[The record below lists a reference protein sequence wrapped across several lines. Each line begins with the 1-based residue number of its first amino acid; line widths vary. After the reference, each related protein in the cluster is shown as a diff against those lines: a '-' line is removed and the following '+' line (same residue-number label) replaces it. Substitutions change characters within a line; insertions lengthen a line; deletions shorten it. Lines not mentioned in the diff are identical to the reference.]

1 MKYTPAD
8 MYVEKER
15 DLDAPSRPIYYPLAQ
30 PHGKSVDGKSENDNS
45 NPANVL
51 LCLFPF
57 RQLALHGNGDPY
69 SDRISCRRHAGT
81 CARLL
86 LVVCLL
92 LVVLFDI
99 GVPAFHEHRIAR
111 YAGRHAIPLVNV
123 LKACH
128 GVTAYQRITHRVTD
142 NQRSDLL
149 TCRRPFCS
157 PMACAPQQ
165 HHTGKENGQHG
176 QCS

>member
-57 RQLALHGNGDPY
+57 RQLALHGNGNPY

-99 GVPAFHEHRIAR
+99 GVPAFRKHRIAR

-128 GVTAYQRITHRVTD
+128 GVTAYQRIPHRITD
-142 NQRSDLL
+142 NKRFHLL
-149 TCRRPFCS
+149 PRRRPFCR
-157 PMACAPQQ
+157 PMACASKQN
-165 HHTGKENGQHG
+165 HTRKENGQHG